1 MRSIGSDARLDPATL
16 RLVDPQQ
23 IRPGARLLGRGSAR
37 IGTVD
42 AVFADYLLVRT
53 AGLLPVDLYVPRA
66 EVALGPIGLH
76 VDAGRDEAY
85 QRWHRPLRRAPHE

>member
-1 MRSIGSDARLDPATL
+1 MEERVIEAGTRLT
-16 RLVDPQQ
+16 
-23 IRPGARLLGRGSAR
+23 GRGDRR

-66 EVALGPIGLH
+66 ALTGEHDGLR
-76 VDAGRDEAY
+76 VDCSRDEAY
-85 QRWHRPLRRAPHE
+85 ARWHRPLKRAPHPDR

>member
-1 MRSIGSDARLDPATL
+1 
-16 RLVDPQQ
+16 VDEQQ
-23 IRPGARLLGRGSAR
+23 IKTGARLMGRRKAR

-53 AGLLPVDLYVPRA
+53 AGLLPVDLYVPRTDVTA
-66 EVALGPIGLH
+66 GPDGLH

-85 QRWHRPLRRAPHE
+85 QRWHRPLRRAPHA